1 MEEVDE
7 EELQPEEG
15 HVGIVNGILCQWNKL
30 SDLTPTVSSG
40 LLGDCDCLFG
50 DFSGDFRINE
60 LTSNGRYFEPFVVWG
75 VRWLSLKKAHPEKRI
90 FFDDQNFTQASET
103 IVAQS
108 LLASSCYLTCVLGSI
123 STLLAT
129 VFFTACHLSPS
140 PATVRAR
147 SDTSRAGGRASDISL
162 FPI

>member
-1 MEEVDE
+1 MVEEVDE

-15 HVGIVNGILCQWNKL
+15 YVGIGVGILCQWNKL

-75 VRWLSLKKAHPEKRI
+75 ESAGFR
-90 FFDDQNFTQASET
+90 SE
-103 IVAQS
+103 I
-108 LLASSCYLTCVLGSI
+108 SS
-123 STLLAT
+123 
-129 VFFTACHLSPS
+129 
-140 PATVRAR
+140 
-147 SDTSRAGGRASDISL
+147 
-162 FPI
+162 